1 MVIVK
6 PIIDVVISGWGSYIP
21 KYRIAVEE
29 IARVWGKSPRHFRE
43 ELLIDE
49 KAVAGID
56 EDVATI
62 AVEASKN
69 ALKRAKLNPKE
80 LGAVFVGSESKPYAV
95 KPTGTIVAE
104 AIGATPRVLSAD
116 MEFACKAGTECLQ
129 CCIGLVGSGMIEY
142 GLAIGADTAQSAPA
156 DPLEYSAGCGG
167 TALIIGRKEKEKNPV
182 AILEGSVSYVTDTP
196 DFWRRPKRDYPSH
209 AEAFTGEPAYFTHI
223 TSAIKLLLEELS
235 LKSTDFK
242 YAIFHQPNGKFPL
255 RAAKI
260 LGFKKEQIEPGL
272 LVPYIGNLYAGS
284 SLTGL
289 SAILDI
295 AASGD
300 RVLLASFGSGAGS
313 DAFSFMI
320 QEGIRFKQDTATKVM
335 DYIKRKQNIDY
346 AIYAKLRG
354 KIVL

>member
-1 MVIVK
+1 MVTVK
-6 PIIDVVISGWGSYIP
+6 PIIDVAISGWGSYIP
-21 KYRIAVEE
+21 MYRITVEE
-29 IARVWGKSPRHFRE
+29 IARVWGKSPKHFRE

-62 AVEASKN
+62 SVEASKN
-69 ALKRAKLNPKE
+69 ALNRAGLNPKE

-129 CCIGLVGSGMIEY
+129 CCIALVGSGMINY
-142 GLAIGADTAQSAPA
+142 GLAIGADTAQGAPA

-167 TALIIGRKEKEKNPV
+167 TALIVGRKDKEKEPV

-209 AEAFTGEPAYFTHI
+209 AEAFTGEPAYFAHI
-223 TSAIKLLLEELS
+223 TSATKLLLEELS

-260 LGFKKEQIEPGL
+260 LGFKKEQVEPGL

-284 SLTGL
+284 SLTGF
-289 SAILDI
+289 SAILDM
-295 AASGD
+295 AAPGD

-313 DAFSFMI
+313 DAFSFI
-320 QEGIRFKQDTATKVM
+320 VQEGVRTKRDKASKVM

-346 AIYAKLRG
+346 AIYSKFRG

>member
-1 MVIVK
+1 VVIVK